1 MGVLGDIYGGL
12 KSSVRTAKEGMSNLR
27 AGRFGDYAGGDTE
40 AKADIK
46 AFDTFK
52 TQFGMMQKRM
62 GEIGGEFDK
71 REEFMGDQFSLGQS
85 GLNREATFGIGQAQ
99 NQAGG
104 TGFAT
109 SGSAQQGIA
118 NTRSSFVDQLK
129 GNAMDFAKSRFEL
142 GLQEKAETF
151 GMQTNMLDLYA
162 NYQANRQ
169 NLEYDATDDFDVNKE
184 AGIV

>member
-1 MGVLGDIYGGL
+1 MALWTTASDKDDKSKGGIWFDNRY
-12 KSSVRTAKEGMSNLR
+12 KGSD
-27 AGRFGDYAGGDTE
+27 AGAE
-40 AKADIK
+40 ADIK
-46 AFDTFK
+46 GFDTFK

-62 GEIGGEFDK
+62 GEISGEFDR
-71 REEFMGDQFSLGQS
+71 REQFLDQANVIEKGQIGRSAMMGLSAGEDK
-85 GLNREATFGIGQAQ
+85 IGQ
-99 NQAGG
+99 
-104 TGFAT
+104 TGFAF
-109 SGSAQQGIA
+109 SGGATKVQE
-118 NTRSSFVDQLK
+118 NTRSGFVDQLK

-169 NLEYDATDDFDVNKE
+169 NLEFDATDDFDVNKE